1 MIRAVSLYSGNWNSR
16 LGQQWEDEKGEQD
29 EQEEDIAEGETG
41 RFGEGGGAV
50 ETAGGAEERKRERS
64 RGEGIRWR
72 RNRRARVTIRS
83 R

>member
-50 ETAGGAEERKRERS
+50 ETAQEEQKRGKEKDQ
-64 RGEGIRWR
+64 EEK
-72 RNRRARVTIRS
+72 A
-83 R
+83 